1 MIGLIKKD
9 LYYLLD
15 SWKELLLSIIIIAWF
30 VTANNMGAILVAFLP
45 TIFGLSILGCIQHDA
60 QKKWYEYYKIL
71 PIVPHQIVASRYLT
85 YLCFIGI
92 GFIFAAIYGYGVQ
105 LSFGIDNLGSNFTM
119 IQGFQMAFVLAL
131 GFGAFFIPAT
141 YYNKGEKME
150 KSTLISGLCSF
161 GILYFVVKL
170 LKFMGVNLMD
180 YSHIIIQILFV
191 VSIIAFIISWLIS
204 NLIYN
209 KKRYN

>member
-9 LYYLLD
+9 LYYLMT
-15 SWKELLLSIIIIAWF
+15 SWKVIVSSIVIIAWF
-30 VTANNMGAILVAFLP
+30 ATTKNIGAIIITVLP
-45 TIFGLSILGCIQHDA
+45 TFFGLSILGCIQQDA

-71 PIVPHQIVASRYLT
+71 PIVPNQIVASRYLA
-85 YLCFIGI
+85 YLCFVGI

-105 LSFGIDNLGSNFTM
+105 FSLGIESLGKNFTM
-119 IQGFQMAFVLAL
+119 MQAFQLGGTLAL
-131 GFGAFFIPAT
+131 GFASFFIPAT

-150 KSTLISGLCSF
+150 VSMIISSFFSF
-161 GILYFVVKL
+161 GAIYLASNL
-170 LKFMGVNLMD
+170 LKFIGVNLMD